1 MEKESPVVRL
11 SVMFSPN
18 LDSER
23 VDGSSP
29 SPPAAESLKK
39 QNVAIHSPQQSPDMM
54 ENPRTLLMLL
64 RQRDLEIMALKNA
77 NRRDPSERLG
87 CILQE
92 LVKTRQKLPPRRS
105 PKEEGLQAEVDQLSD
120 ELKTIKKSH
129 EKEIKVMEDKLAK
142 TKMQVMYLQKEART
156 PSRKMDDESDTESS
170 TSLDEGAKL
179 ACECFELWSE
189 TGTKVTSETSDLR
202 LRRIPKHTSFVD
214 AFHKFGSISLSEEE
228 KDEIILKLEKAHI
241 CALDGSSQESS
252 PSEPSSLAVLTSQK
266 SDIFSAPDT
275 KTIESSSFN
284 TAPSSEK
291 MPMAKSN
298 LKSDFQLQCFFLE
311 VFISFSLVFI
321 HMPYEYIMFQLLK
334 ALSLDHWS
342 LAQSGLT
349 LGQLSEEEMYAHFLA
364 CPFVEE
370 CRRCHIG
377 SGPLRIVSVHNTGK
391 FVRIFNTLLNK
402 EIDLSG
408 YVIQQWVKDFPV
420 SVYRFPNG
428 TILPAQHHI
437 TVWAAGANLAHEQ
450 ASNMPLSGPNFF
462 RTGPECTTCLYDHH
476 GQTISQ
482 YRGPQHFM
490 AAADA
495 YSDNVDL
502 SVDKFP
508 LSEDDETFESLP
520 SRPEVAS
527 SQRNRRTS
535 GILVNKRFHGHFS
548 FESAQSSK
556 VLLTRTPGV
565 RTKISDAS
573 SETSS
578 AYSVSSKS
586 LLPLIGR
593 GANFSANKAL
603 CFYCSLAAKNSNS
616 STSEGDF
623 ACQTWQPQIM
633 EPEAREFK
641 TTLDTTLPM
650 VSLIGQRSARSRY
663 GFKHMTY
670 MPTITDL
677 HLRRY
682 CPAR

>member
-1 MEKESPVVRL
+1 MHRRL
-11 SVMFSPN
+11 V
-18 LDSER
+18 SEYR
-23 VDGSSP
+23 KKLHQSGSKRDGQKRQEVDFLAGCIIQTITFCF
-29 SPPAAESLKK
+29 LCR
-39 QNVAIHSPQQSPDMM
+39 AIHSPQQSPDLM

-77 NRRDPSERLG
+77 NRRDQSDRLG
-87 CILQE
+87 CILQQ
-92 LVKTRQKLPPRRS
+92 LVKSRQKLLPRRS
-105 PKEEGLQAEVDQLSD
+105 PKEGGLQAEVDQLND
-120 ELKTIKKSH
+120 ELKTIKKDH
-129 EKEIKVMEDKLAK
+129 EKEIKVMEDKLVK
-142 TKMQVMYLQKEART
+142 TKMQVMYWQKTART
-156 PSRKMDDESDTESS
+156 HSRKRDDESDSESS

-189 TGTKVTSETSDLR
+189 TGTKITSDTSDLH

-214 AFHKFGSISLSEEE
+214 AFHKFGSISLTEDE

-241 CALDGSSQESS
+241 CALEGSSQESS

-266 SDIFSAPDT
+266 SDIFSVPDT
-275 KTIESSSFN
+275 KMMESSSFN
-284 TAPSSEK
+284 AAASSEK
-291 MPMAKSN
+291 TPMGKTS
-298 LKSDFQLQCFFLE
+298 
-311 VFISFSLVFI
+311 
-321 HMPYEYIMFQLLK
+321 
-334 ALSLDHWS
+334 SLDYWS

-349 LGQLSEEEMYAHFLA
+349 LGPLSEEEMYTHILA

-391 FVRIFNTLLNK
+391 YVRIFNTLLNK

-408 YVIQQWVKDFPV
+408 YIIQQWVRDFPV
-420 SVYRFPNG
+420 SIYRFPNG

-450 ASNMPLSGPNFF
+450 ASNMPLSRQHFF
-462 RTGPECTTCLYDHH
+462 RTGPDCTTCLCDYH
-476 GQTISQ
+476 GQTISR

-508 LSEDDETFESLP
+508 LSEDDETLESLP

-527 SQRNRRTS
+527 SQRTRRPS

-548 FESAQSSK
+548 FDSAQSSK
-556 VLLTRTPGV
+556 MLLSRTTGV

-578 AYSVSSKS
+578 LYSISSKS
-586 LLPLIGR
+586 VPPLM
-593 GANFSANKAL
+593 
-603 CFYCSLAAKNSNS
+603 AKNSNS
-616 STSEGDF
+616 STSEADL
-623 ACQTWQPQIM
+623 ALQTWQPHIM
-633 EPEAREFK
+633 EPEARKFK

-670 MPTITDL
+670 VPTITDL